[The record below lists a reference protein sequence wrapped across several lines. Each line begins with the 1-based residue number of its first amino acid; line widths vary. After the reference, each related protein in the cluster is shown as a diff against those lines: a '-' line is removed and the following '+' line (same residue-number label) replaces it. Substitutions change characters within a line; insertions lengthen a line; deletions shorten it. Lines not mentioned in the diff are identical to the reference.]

1 MVSVPHFLT
10 LLNFKISFLLLE
22 MVSLSYDRI
31 TVTLSLGKYI
41 SSDNS
46 VILYLLYKQHFVNCF
61 YELKQC

>member
-1 MVSVPHFLT
+1 MVSVLRILT

-22 MVSLSYDRI
+22 MVPLPYDRI
-31 TVTLSLGKYI
+31 TVTLLLGKYI

-46 VILYLLYKQHFVNCF
+46 VILYLLYIQHFANCL

>member
-1 MVSVPHFLT
+1 MISVPHFLT

-22 MVSLSYDRI
+22 MVSSSYDRI
-31 TVTLSLGKYI
+31 TVTVSLGKYI

>member
-31 TVTLSLGKYI
+31 TITLSLGKYI